1 MTGVRLSP
9 RNVSTALMDVLLGE
23 MAALITSILWAISS
37 TLFTFG
43 GKGHSPHT
51 VNRMR
56 LTGALIILSIFHL
69 ILFGRLIPDEN
80 LYVWLLL
87 GLSGMVGLAIGDG
100 FLLWS
105 YGKVGPRISMLVMS
119 MVPIVTGSA
128 GWLLWG
134 EALGLLEIL
143 FIVLTLTGIVIVVAE
158 RREDRSPFR
167 ITFGGLALA
176 VGGMLGQA
184 VQLLLAKDAMMFMRS
199 SSPPMT
205 ATLIRIL
212 WGTAAIWIASMIIR
226 RKTGTVKALS
236 DRRFLIFIG
245 LATIIGPVL
254 GIWASFVALNSV
266 DIGIASTLMSLS
278 PLMIIPISWKVFGER
293 ITPRAVIGTVIALI
307 GVAGLFLF

>member
-1 MTGVRLSP
+1 
-9 RNVSTALMDVLLGE
+9 
-23 MAALITSILWAISS
+23 
-37 TLFTFG
+37 
-43 GKGHSPHT
+43 
-51 VNRMR
+51 
-56 LTGALIILSIFHL
+56 
-69 ILFGRLIPDEN
+69 
-80 LYVWLLL
+80 
-87 GLSGMVGLAIGDG
+87 
-100 FLLWS
+100 
-105 YGKVGPRISMLVMS
+105 
-119 MVPIVTGSA
+119 
-128 GWLLWG
+128 
-134 EALGLLEIL
+134 
-143 FIVLTLTGIVIVVAE
+143 VLTLTGIVIVVAE